1 MTVSKF
7 THDTEVHHSRQGSQT
22 ADLASTSLTAIK
34 ADLLVVPV
42 FGERLD
48 SEEIRALDAATGSLL
63 GDEVSRQGFTGK
75 IESTFLYQTHGSL
88 PARNIL
94 LAGSG
99 AATQPSTWYQL
110 ADTVARTSH
119 QLKASAVVVE
129 PTREAPPFA
138 HRVIAEGFALSRYRF
153 VRYRSGQDDEPTPAL
168 VLRVSSASAKRQGDL
183 MRADIAAK
191 ATCYA
196 RDLVNTP
203 AAELT
208 PTTLAREARR
218 LTRLGL
224 TVKVYDK
231 PAIERL
237 GMGGLLGVA
246 RGSGEPPRFI
256 EILYRPDARPRARIA
271 LVGKGITFDSGGLSL
286 KTPDSMRIQ
295 KRDMAGGASVLAT
308 MSALPAL
315 RLPIE
320 VRGYVPAAENMP
332 GGRALKPGDVV
343 TAFNGKTIEVL
354 NTDAE
359 GRLLLADAL
368 AYAASRRP
376 DLIIDFAT
384 LTAAVHNALGS
395 RYAAILGTDRN
406 LIADCIAAGAE
417 VDERL
422 WELPLV
428 PEYRRDID
436 SPVADLKN
444 IGEGQASTIIGA
456 LFLREFTGDVP
467 WAHVDF
473 ASTGFSSGF
482 PCHPVGATGFGVRT
496 MLQYL
501 LRR

>member
-1 MTVSKF
+1 MTVSRLSQEAHAAQG
-7 THDTEVHHSRQGSQT
+7 TAGSHTTE
-22 ADLASTSLTAIK
+22 LTSVPLTAVK

-42 FGERLD
+42 FSERLD
-48 SEEIRALDAATGSLL
+48 GEEIRALDTALGNLL
-63 GDEVSRQGFTGK
+63 RDEASRQGFAGK
-75 IESTFLYQTHGSL
+75 TDATFLFQTHGSL

-94 LAGSG
+94 LAGCG
-99 AATQPSTWYQL
+99 APSQPATWYQL
-110 ADTVARTSH
+110 ADTAARTSR
-119 QLKASAVVVE
+119 QLKASIVVVE
-129 PTREAPPFA
+129 PTRDAPPFSLRA
-138 HRVIAEGFALSRYRF
+138 LAEGFALSGYRF
-153 VRYRSGQDDEPTPAL
+153 TRYRSSQEDEPTPAL
-168 VLRVSSASAKRQGDL
+168 SLRITSASAKRREELQRG
-183 MRADIAAK
+183 AIAAR

-203 AAELT
+203 AAALT
-208 PTTLAREARR
+208 PATLGREARR

-231 PAIERL
+231 PAIERF

-246 RGSGEPPRFI
+246 RGSAEPPRFI

-286 KTPDSMRIQ
+286 KTPEAMRIQ
-295 KRDMAGGASVLAT
+295 KRDMAGGAVVIAT

-332 GGRALKPGDVV
+332 GGRAIKPGDVV
-343 TAFNGKTIEVL
+343 RAFNGKTIEVL

-368 AYAASRRP
+368 AYAASRKP
-376 DLIIDFAT
+376 DVIVDFAT
-384 LTAAVHNALGS
+384 LTAAVGNALGS

-406 LIADCIAAGAE
+406 LVADCIAAGAE

-428 PEYRRDID
+428 SEYRRDID
-436 SPVADLKN
+436 SPVADVKN

-473 ASTGFSSGF
+473 ASTAFSSGF
-482 PCHPVGATGFGVRT
+482 PCHPQGATGFGVRT
-496 MLQYL
+496 ALQYL

>member
-1 MTVSKF
+1 MTVSRF
-7 THDTEVHHSRQGSQT
+7 SHESEFHRRDG
-22 ADLASTSLTAIK
+22 ASHAATLTSASLTAIK
-34 ADLLVVPV
+34 ADLIVVPV
-42 FGERLD
+42 FGNRLD
-48 SEEIRALDAATGSLL
+48 SQAIRAVDAAL
-63 GDEVSRQGFTGK
+63 GNRLHDEASRQGFTGK

-99 AATQPSTWYQL
+99 EPAQPSTWYQL
-110 ADTVARTSH
+110 ADTVARIGQ
-119 QLKASAVVVE
+119 QLKASTIVVE
-129 PTREAPPFA
+129 PTREAPAFA
-138 HRVIAEGFALSRYRF
+138 FRVLSEGFALARYRF
-153 VRYRSGQDDEPTPAL
+153 TRYRSRQDDQPAPAL
-168 VLRVSSASAKRQGDL
+168 VLRVHSRLAKQQDELRYAAISAT
-183 MRADIAAK
+183 

-196 RDLVNTP
+196 RNLVNTP

-208 PTTLAREARR
+208 PAALAREARR

-256 EILYRPDARPRARIA
+256 EIVYRPDVRARARIA

-295 KRDMAGGASVLAT
+295 KRDMAGGAVVLAT

-320 VRGYVPAAENMP
+320 VHGYIPAAENMP

-343 TAFNGKTIEVL
+343 RSFNGKTIEVL

-368 AYAASRRP
+368 AYAATRKP
-376 DLIIDFAT
+376 DRIVDFAT
-384 LTAAVHNALGS
+384 LTAAVNSALGS
-395 RYAAILGTDRN
+395 RYAAILGTDRS
-406 LIADCIAAGAE
+406 LVADCIAAGAE
-417 VDERL
+417 ADERL

-444 IGEGQASTIIGA
+444 IGEGQASTIIGG

-467 WAHVDF
+467 WAHIDF

-482 PCHPVGATGFGVRT
+482 ACHPVGATGFGVRT
-496 MLQYL
+496 MLRYL
-501 LRR
+501 LRQ